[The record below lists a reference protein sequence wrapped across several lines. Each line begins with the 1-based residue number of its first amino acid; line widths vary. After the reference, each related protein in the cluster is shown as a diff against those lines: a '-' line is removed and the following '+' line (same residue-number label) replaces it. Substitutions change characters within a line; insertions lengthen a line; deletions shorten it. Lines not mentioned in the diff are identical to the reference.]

1 MTENISLN
9 LSTVG
14 LSAGFSEAGAE
25 ISRVA
30 RDEIAPAAT
39 LIEDAFT
46 SAARAIERDLARA
59 ARSGSLS
66 LKSLA
71 RSIVNDLKRVA
82 IDSFIRKPIENLL
95 FSSLSGAFGGASSGG
110 RAAGGAVA
118 AGQSYLV
125 GERGPELFVPSV
137 SGRVGAGAGQPIN
150 VSITLPGVTNAES
163 FRASQTQIAASL
175 SRVIARGARNQ

>member
-1 MTENISLN
+1 MTESVSLH
-9 LSTVG
+9 LSTAG
-14 LSAGFSEAGAE
+14 LSSEFSEAGAE

-30 RDEIAPAAT
+30 RDEIAPAAA

-46 SAARAIERDLARA
+46 SAARVIERDLARA

-71 RSIVNDLKRVA
+71 QSIIRDLKRVA

-95 FSSLSGAFGGASSGG
+95 YSALSGAFGGG
-110 RAAGGAVA
+110 RAAGGPVA

-125 GERGPELFVPSV
+125 GERGPEFFTPHVG
-137 SGRVGAGAGQPIN
+137 GRIGGAGAPSIN
-150 VSITLPGVTNAES
+150 VSIALPGVTNAES
-163 FRASQTQIAASL
+163 FRASETQIAASL
-175 SRVIARGARNQ
+175 ARVIAKGARNQ

>member
-95 FSSLSGAFGGASSGG
+95 FSSLSGAFGGG

-137 SGRVGAGAGQPIN
+137 SGRLGAGAGQPIN

-163 FRASQTQIAASL
+163 FRASHTQIAASL
-175 SRVIARGARNQ
+175 ARVIARGARNQ